1 MIMIKKI
8 KDLGRLHHKLIVST
22 LFAASTNFAPVRL
35 STITHSEVYDLA
47 VIGGGSG
54 GLATAF

>member
-1 MIMIKKI
+1 MIKKI

-35 STITHSEVYDLA
+35 STITHTEVWDLA